1 MREECAERG
10 LEVIE
15 NLCKR
20 LVEEYGE
27 TFGEDSVH
35 MPSVS
40 LFIHRDRAHAVDT
53 ISEVLTLAAL
63 SPHSQS
69 A

>member
-1 MREECAERG
+1 MISSNCHPMREECAERG

-35 MPSVS
+35 I
-40 LFIHRDRAHAVDT
+40 FG
-53 ISEVLTLAAL
+53 LTVHPPRSGLRR
-63 SPHSQS
+63 
-69 A
+69 